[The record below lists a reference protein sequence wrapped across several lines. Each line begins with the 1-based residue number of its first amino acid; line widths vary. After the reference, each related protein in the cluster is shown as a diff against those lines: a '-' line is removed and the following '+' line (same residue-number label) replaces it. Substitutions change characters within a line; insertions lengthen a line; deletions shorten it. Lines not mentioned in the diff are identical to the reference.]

1 MAETGNPRG
10 GGFHTTSHHPNLHL
24 EGDANT
30 EYVPKFIMAKF
41 QRQKTAAAKM
51 GHKARPETF
60 LRRYFA
66 SRSVS
71 GGEAKSR
78 GSANEWDA
86 EGSTLS
92 TSTGHSP
99 SPRTTG
105 RLRAPRASVG
115 FFSPSDFPSVRRSSV
130 VPAAFASSSF
140 TPKRED
146 KDEDGDD
153 EQAQYLRLH
162 YDDDNGQDA
171 DLPVG
176 SRKQHRRD
184 EEGERKKVVADKI
197 ERVRRAGFAGPRSV
211 SRRAQQATTVEY
223 KPELLADRARLLRTL
238 TRREV
243 GLGGGQEGVYRSMGK
258 VSRMVAV
265 SKQLTED
272 IGTMDTA
279 LRMRLTAMFRDGD
292 HRAVER
298 CFEPT
303 RGPKRKLKGK
313 TDQKPVVRVG
323 GGGGS
328 GKARGGGRRGTG
340 GGTGEEGGGG
350 RGLWPGGQEAA
361 RDQGQ
366 RVQEKE
372 EPAPRPEVDR
382 PHQAAAARAA
392 HRGPGVERVPRS
404 AREGGQKGG
413 RVGCTGRRR
422 WDLRFCR

>member
-1 MAETGNPRG
+1 MAETGNSGG

-51 GHKARPETF
+51 MGHKARPETF

-66 SRSVS
+66 SSSVS

-105 RLRAPRASVG
+105 RLRVPRASVG
-115 FFSPSDFPSVRRSSV
+115 IFSPSDFPSVRRSSV
-130 VPAAFASSSF
+130 VPAAFASVSSF
-140 TPKRED
+140 TPKPGED

-153 EQAQYLRLH
+153 ENAQYLRLH
-162 YDDDNGQDA
+162 YDDDDDDDDGQDA

-313 TDQKPVVRVG
+313 TDQKPVARVG

-328 GKARGGGRRGTG
+328 GKARGGGAAAQAEAQARRVEAGGVFGQAARKQHETKGSGFRKSRSQLHAPRWIDHTRLLQRAQLIADLEWNAYLVQRGREDRKGGGG
-340 GGTGEEGGGG
+340 GGT
-350 RGLWPGGQEAA
+350 
-361 RDQGQ
+361 
-366 RVQEKE
+366 
-372 EPAPRPEVDR
+372 
-382 PHQAAAARAA
+382 
-392 HRGPGVERVPRS
+392 
-404 AREGGQKGG
+404 
-413 RVGCTGRRR
+413 
-422 WDLRFCR
+422 

>member
-24 EGDANT
+24 EGFDANT

-66 SRSVS
+66 SSSVS

-130 VPAAFASSSF
+130 VPAAFASVSSF
-140 TPKRED
+140 TPKQSED

-176 SRKQHRRD
+176 SRKQHKRD

-243 GLGGGQEGVYRSMGK
+243 GLGGGQEGVYSSMGK

-328 GKARGGGRRGTG
+328 GKARVGGAAAQAEAQARRVEAGGVFGQAARKQHETKGSGFRKRRSQLHAPRWIDHTRLLQRAQLIADLEWNAYLVQRGREDRKGGASDARGGG
-340 GGTGEEGGGG
+340 GGT
-350 RGLWPGGQEAA
+350 
-361 RDQGQ
+361 
-366 RVQEKE
+366 
-372 EPAPRPEVDR
+372 
-382 PHQAAAARAA
+382 
-392 HRGPGVERVPRS
+392 
-404 AREGGQKGG
+404 
-413 RVGCTGRRR
+413 
-422 WDLRFCR
+422 